1 MKPKTSPTP
10 KPAAA
15 KHDTAW
21 LEWEDAMLSHC
32 RAIQTLAELLAT
44 TGGDTMVTVDL
55 VNETGGMIGAEVAR
69 LKKLVYARPG
79 RGAK

>member
-1 MKPKTSPTP
+1 
-10 KPAAA
+10 
-15 KHDTAW
+15 
-21 LEWEDAMLSHC
+21 MLSHC